1 MKKNKIEKNL
11 EKELTIIGT
20 MVKMGLITFDELKI
34 KMKELGEKYD
44 MTIVLRNHNITTDTT
59 TIEYV

>member
-44 MTIVLRNHNITTDTT
+44 MPIVLRNHNITTDTT